1 MSSEGLQWL
10 IAALRERLDA
20 RKLAYAKRAT
30 HPEFLM
36 TRQGR
41 DGAAVKVVRDDP
53 LWPQLFAR
61 HVGELRSEI
70 AAIEHDLPRLDKM
83 LADWKPEAER

>member
-1 MSSEGLQWL
+1 
-10 IAALRERLDA
+10 
-20 RKLAYAKRAT
+20 
-30 HPEFLM
+30 M

-70 AAIEHDLPRLDKM
+70 AAIERDLPVLDKM

>member
-1 MSSEGLQWL
+1 MLFRS
-10 IAALRERLDA
+10 
-20 RKLAYAKRAT
+20 RAT

-36 TRQGR
+36 SRQGR
-41 DGAAVKVVRDDP
+41 NGAAVKVMRDDP

-61 HVGELRSEI
+61 HVAELRSEI